1 MGVLTNLEPARVF
14 YFFEE
19 ITKIP
24 HGSGNV
30 GQISDYLVN
39 FEREKYFLYSGR
51 FKECYHDK
59 GSFGGL

>member
-1 MGVLTNLEPARVF
+1 MGILAELEPKKVF

-30 GQISDYLVN
+30 GQISDYLVH
-39 FEREKYFLYSGR
+39 FSTFFLFLKKTVS
-51 FKECYHDK
+51 
-59 GSFGGL
+59 